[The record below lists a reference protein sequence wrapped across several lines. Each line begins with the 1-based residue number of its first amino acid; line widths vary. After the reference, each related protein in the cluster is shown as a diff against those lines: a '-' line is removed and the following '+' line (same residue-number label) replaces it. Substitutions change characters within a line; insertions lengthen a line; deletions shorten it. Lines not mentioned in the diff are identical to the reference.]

1 MTEISESL
9 GSQLASVKQ
18 QVFARSNYLCEC
30 CNEWAYSVYAPDEQP
45 HRLACDDLSSVIA
58 VCRRCL
64 DYIEEDPITGQ
75 ARANAAER
83 HAALAGIY
91 GQGVDSLV
99 FRLLAMIEDYKQ
111 EQAPVL
117 VW

>member
-1 MTEISESL
+1 MRESVA
-9 GSQLASVKQ
+9 SKTASVKQ
-18 QVFARSNYLCEC
+18 CVFARSNYHCEC
-30 CNEWAYSVYAPDEQP
+30 CGQWAYTVYVPDDRP
-45 HRLACDDLSSVIA
+45 HRLACDDLGSAVA

-75 ARANAAER
+75 ARANEVER
-83 HAALAGIY
+83 QAALAVIY
-91 GQGVDSLV
+91 GQGADSLV
-99 FRLLAMIEDYKQ
+99 FRLLAVIQHYKQ